1 MESGTMAYLLA
12 LAAGALSS
20 LAPCVLPLIP
30 ILVGSALLAHRLG
43 PLALAAGLGLSYA
56 VVGMLLASA
65 GSLAGLD
72 QDMLRTTGAAI
83 LVLFGLLLLT
93 PGLQTRFAGVAAG
106 LGNAGQGWLA
116 RLSPQGLT
124 GQFLVGLVLGVVW
137 SPCVGPT
144 LGGAIALAS
153 QGENLARAAAVMLF
167 FGLGAALPLV
177 ILGSLSREVVKRIRG
192 RLLAV
197 GHHGKTVLG
206 LLFMGL
212 GVLVMAGVDKTVEVW
227 LLERMPEW
235 LLEVTVSL

>member
-1 MESGTMAYLLA
+1 MELGTMTYLLA

-65 GSLAGLD
+65 GTIIGLD
-72 QDMLRTTGAAI
+72 QDMLRTTGAVI
-83 LVLFGLLLLT
+83 LVLFGILLLT
-93 PGLQTRFAGVAAG
+93 PGLQARFAGVAAG

-116 RLSPQGLT
+116 HLSPQGLT

-153 QGENLARAAAVMLF
+153 QGENLAGAAAVMLL

-197 GHHGKTVLG
+197 GQHGKVVLG

-212 GVLVMAGVDKTVEVW
+212 GVLVMTGVDKTVEVW